1 MTHPALIW
9 IGALAISAGIHAA
22 SAYGLYLATRPGNVP
37 DQALPETEMQLSAY
51 RVQRSEARETR
62 PDSDQAASADTS
74 GSNLSQGRIA
84 TSQAAP
90 MKPDTAAIDIA
101 TPRGSELRAGLPGA
115 TEVQGLAKPGA
126 KIAAQAITQTELAP
140 SATPTGDALTSRPV
154 TPGTA
159 AASRPVPQATAV
171 TTRPSTQRIAAA
183 SPSIN
188 ALASE
193 PVAGLALTGEDALS
207 STPAATVQPVAMR
220 REPGTI
226 ESESVDQPTVD
237 TQAASETQPPALP
250 VAQQRID
257 AAITTP
263 IAPPADRSKADLAFP
278 NAGDGAVDPVSLA
291 AFQSFMEPGDLSGS
305 AAEVRDGI
313 KGTLSAIPCSRLQ
326 VQFDPDDNS
335 LLVSGHV
342 PDPELRDTVVSAMQ
356 AQMGQDIPVRERLL
370 ILPRPQC
377 GALSGIA
384 SVGLPQST
392 DQITNPLLVGEDTHA
407 REFRYTAGN
416 PLVMALQGADYDA
429 YVYVDYFDADGN
441 VLHLRP
447 NQYTPLEKT
456 EAKSELQIGSDH
468 GLEPGE
474 PGLYIE
480 IGPPFGQEIAVA
492 FAASTPL
499 YDGNRPL
506 VEPAAPY
513 LGWLREK
520 VAEAR
525 ANDPDFKG
533 EWVYFFI
540 STSAE

>member
-1 MTHPALIW
+1 
-9 IGALAISAGIHAA
+9 
-22 SAYGLYLATRPGNVP
+22 
-37 DQALPETEMQLSAY
+37 
-51 RVQRSEARETR
+51 
-62 PDSDQAASADTS
+62 
-74 GSNLSQGRIA
+74 
-84 TSQAAP
+84 

-154 TPGTA
+154 EPGTA

-207 STPAATVQPVAMR
+207 SNPATRVQPVAMR
-220 REPGTI
+220 PEPGTI
-226 ESESVDQPTVD
+226 ESDSVDQSTVD

-250 VAQQRID
+250 VAQQRIE

-263 IAPPADRSKADLAFP
+263 IAPPSDRTKAELAFP
-278 NAGDGAVDPVSLA
+278 SAGDSAVDPVSLA

-407 REFRYTAGN
+407 REFRYTAGK

-499 YDGNRPL
+499 YDGVRPL

-525 ANDPDFKG
+525 VKDPDFKG